1 MSPTPPLVIRKH
13 DPAQQ
18 RRVRWLLASAWLG
31 SLLIAAALAGTF
43 FARAPAVDHSLSLR
57 RAAVNAENEALK
69 TRIAVLERSD
79 QVARAALAE
88 VQQSLRER
96 DEEVDGLRAD
106 LAFYAR
112 LAGGGK
118 REGLAVHTFT
128 AKSVRNSQAWNFTTT
143 LTQNFRRG
151 QDIKGR
157 LTLAIEGVEGGKLTT
172 LDWNALSQGQN
183 KSGIEYSFKYFQQ
196 VSGTIM
202 FPAGFSANRVIVRA
216 DGDGGSVEQEFSWK
230 DAVKNEEGDDVSQ

>member
-18 RRVRWLLASAWLG
+18 RRTRWLLALAWLG
-31 SLLIAAALAGTF
+31 SLLIVAALAGTF
-43 FARAPAVDHSLSLR
+43 FARVPAVDQAVAPR
-57 RAAVNAENEALK
+57 RAALNAENEALK

-96 DEEVDGLRAD
+96 EEEVDGLRAD

-112 LAGGGK
+112 LVGGSK
-118 REGLAVHTFT
+118 REGLAVHAFT
-128 AKSVRNSQAWNFTTT
+128 ATPVPNSQAWNFSTT

-157 LTLAIEGVEGGKLTT
+157 LTLTVDGVQGGKLTT

-183 KSGIEYSFKYFQQ
+183 RTGIEYSFKYFQQ

-202 FPAGFSANRVIVRA
+202 FPAGFRANRVTVRA
-216 DGDGGSVEQEFSWK
+216 DGDGGSVEQEFSWT
-230 DAVKNEEGDDVSQ
+230 DAVKNEEGGDVSQ